1 MNNPFL
7 IVGYQGP
14 EYFCDREKETE
25 VILSALH
32 NGRNITLVSPRRMG
46 KTGLIKNVFYT
57 LQEKEKNA
65 KCFYLD
71 IFSTQNLREFVA
83 LLGREILG
91 KLDSLSQ
98 STLKTLLSF
107 FKSCR
112 PVITMDELSG
122 IPSVSLDIVPSKEEE
137 TLKEI
142 FDYLRQSG
150 RECYLAIDEFQQIME
165 YPEKG
170 VILFSGYD
178 EFEYAKQAIKLGV
191 TEYIQFL
198 PNVHFIF
205 SGSKKHL
212 MEYIFFSIKR
222 PFYQSTQKLFLDK
235 ISKEV
240 YFSFAHSFFEKEGKE
255 LPEEIFDKVYT
266 WVDGHTWYVQYLL
279 NRLFALPE
287 KTLSPELLDSL
298 MMEILREEEYT
309 YQTYFQLLT
318 FNQIQLL
325 KAIAKEGIVR
335 EVNAAAFIKKY
346 DLKAV
351 SSVNTSLRILI
362 DKEFI
367 LRQPDGYIVYDR
379 FMSIWLSR
387 I

>member
-170 VILFSGYD
+170 VEGLLRS
-178 EFEYAKQAIKLGV
+178 
-191 TEYIQFL
+191 YIQFL

-205 SGSKKHL
+205 SGSKK
-212 MEYIFFSIKR
+212 
-222 PFYQSTQKLFLDK
+222 P
-235 ISKEV
+235 V
-240 YFSFAHSFFEKEGKE
+240 SF
-255 LPEEIFDKVYT
+255 P
-266 WVDGHTWYVQYLL
+266 
-279 NRLFALPE
+279 
-287 KTLSPELLDSL
+287 
-298 MMEILREEEYT
+298 IL
-309 YQTYFQLLT
+309 
-318 FNQIQLL
+318 
-325 KAIAKEGIVR
+325 
-335 EVNAAAFIKKY
+335 
-346 DLKAV
+346 
-351 SSVNTSLRILI
+351 
-362 DKEFI
+362 
-367 LRQPDGYIVYDR
+367 
-379 FMSIWLSR
+379 
-387 I
+387 

>member
-1 MNNPFL
+1 
-7 IVGYQGP
+7 
-14 EYFCDREKETE
+14 
-25 VILSALH
+25 
-32 NGRNITLVSPRRMG
+32 
-46 KTGLIKNVFYT
+46 
-57 LQEKEKNA
+57 
-65 KCFYLD
+65 
-71 IFSTQNLREFVA
+71 
-83 LLGREILG
+83 
-91 KLDSLSQ
+91 
-98 STLKTLLSF
+98 
-107 FKSCR
+107 
-112 PVITMDELSG
+112 
-122 IPSVSLDIVPSKEEE
+122 
-137 TLKEI
+137 
-142 FDYLRQSG
+142 
-150 RECYLAIDEFQQIME
+150 ME

-170 VILFSGYD
+170 VEGLLRS
-178 EFEYAKQAIKLGV
+178 
-191 TEYIQFL
+191 YIQFL

-222 PFYQSTQKLFLDK
+222 PFYQSTK
-235 ISKEV
+235 IIFRQDQQGGV
-240 YFSFAHSFFEKEGKE
+240 FSFAHSFFEKEGKE

-298 MMEILREEEYT
+298 MMEILQEEEYT

-351 SSVNTSLRILI
+351 SNVNTSLRILI

>member
-1 MNNPFL
+1 MWLLVLLLLFFCKPKTAYEVL
-7 IVGYQGP
+7 KRCVGSEMGI
-14 EYFCDREKETE
+14 RE
-25 VILSALH
+25 S
-32 NGRNITLVSPRRMG
+32 
-46 KTGLIKNVFYT
+46 
-57 LQEKEKNA
+57 
-65 KCFYLD
+65 
-71 IFSTQNLREFVA
+71 
-83 LLGREILG
+83 
-91 KLDSLSQ
+91 
-98 STLKTLLSF
+98 
-107 FKSCR
+107 
-112 PVITMDELSG
+112 
-122 IPSVSLDIVPSKEEE
+122 
-137 TLKEI
+137 
-142 FDYLRQSG
+142 
-150 RECYLAIDEFQQIME
+150 
-165 YPEKG
+165 
-170 VILFSGYD
+170 
-178 EFEYAKQAIKLGV
+178 
-191 TEYIQFL
+191 
-198 PNVHFIF
+198 
-205 SGSKKHL
+205 
-212 MEYIFFSIKR
+212 
-222 PFYQSTQKLFLDK
+222 
-235 ISKEV
+235 
-240 YFSFAHSFFEKEGKE
+240 
-255 LPEEIFDKVYT
+255 
-266 WVDGHTWYVQYLL
+266 TWYVQYLL

>member
-170 VILFSGYD
+170 VEGLLRS
-178 EFEYAKQAIKLGV
+178 
-191 TEYIQFL
+191 YIQFL

-255 LPEEIFDKVYT
+255 LPEEIFDQVYT

>member
-1 MNNPFL
+1 
-7 IVGYQGP
+7 
-14 EYFCDREKETE
+14 
-25 VILSALH
+25 
-32 NGRNITLVSPRRMG
+32 
-46 KTGLIKNVFYT
+46 
-57 LQEKEKNA
+57 
-65 KCFYLD
+65 
-71 IFSTQNLREFVA
+71 
-83 LLGREILG
+83 
-91 KLDSLSQ
+91 
-98 STLKTLLSF
+98 
-107 FKSCR
+107 
-112 PVITMDELSG
+112 
-122 IPSVSLDIVPSKEEE
+122 
-137 TLKEI
+137 
-142 FDYLRQSG
+142 
-150 RECYLAIDEFQQIME
+150 
-165 YPEKG
+165 
-170 VILFSGYD
+170 
-178 EFEYAKQAIKLGV
+178 
-191 TEYIQFL
+191 
-198 PNVHFIF
+198 
-205 SGSKKHL
+205 

-222 PFYQSTQKLFLDK
+222 PFYQSTPKLFLDK

-298 MMEILREEEYT
+298 MMEILQEEEYT

-318 FNQIQLL
+318 FNQTQLL

-351 SSVNTSLRILI
+351 SNVNTSLRILI

-367 LRQPDGYIVYDR
+367 LRQPDGCIVYDR

>member
-170 VILFSGYD
+170 VAIRS
-178 EFEYAKQAIKLGV
+178 EEYYVNMMRAWYFATALAKQYEKILPFLEEQRMDIWTHNK
-191 TEYIQFL
+191 TIQKS
-198 PNVHFIF
+198 IE
-205 SGSKKHL
+205 SYRITQEQKDHL
-212 MEYIFFSIKR
+212 R
-222 PFYQSTQKLFLDK
+222 
-235 ISKEV
+235 
-240 YFSFAHSFFEKEGKE
+240 
-255 LPEEIFDKVYT
+255 
-266 WVDGHTWYVQYLL
+266 
-279 NRLFALPE
+279 
-287 KTLSPELLDSL
+287 TL
-298 MMEILREEEYT
+298 R
-309 YQTYFQLLT
+309 
-318 FNQIQLL
+318 
-325 KAIAKEGIVR
+325 
-335 EVNAAAFIKKY
+335 IKK
-346 DLKAV
+346 
-351 SSVNTSLRILI
+351 
-362 DKEFI
+362 
-367 LRQPDGYIVYDR
+367 
-379 FMSIWLSR
+379 
-387 I
+387 

>member
-1 MNNPFL
+1 MLNMNNPFL

-170 VILFSGYD
+170 VEGLLRS
-178 EFEYAKQAIKLGV
+178 
-191 TEYIQFL
+191 YIQFL

-298 MMEILREEEYT
+298 MMEILQEEEYT

>member
-142 FDYLRQSG
+142 FDYLRQSE

-165 YPEKG
+165 YPEKKWK
-170 VILFSGYD
+170 
-178 EFEYAKQAIKLGV
+178 ACA
-191 TEYIQFL
+191 FL
-198 PNVHFIF
+198 IF
-205 SGSKKHL
+205 N
-212 MEYIFFSIKR
+212 F
-222 PFYQSTQKLFLDK
+222 
-235 ISKEV
+235 
-240 YFSFAHSFFEKEGKE
+240 
-255 LPEEIFDKVYT
+255 
-266 WVDGHTWYVQYLL
+266 
-279 NRLFALPE
+279 
-287 KTLSPELLDSL
+287 
-298 MMEILREEEYT
+298 
-309 YQTYFQLLT
+309 
-318 FNQIQLL
+318 
-325 KAIAKEGIVR
+325 
-335 EVNAAAFIKKY
+335 
-346 DLKAV
+346 
-351 SSVNTSLRILI
+351 
-362 DKEFI
+362 
-367 LRQPDGYIVYDR
+367 
-379 FMSIWLSR
+379 
-387 I
+387 

>member
-1 MNNPFL
+1 
-7 IVGYQGP
+7 
-14 EYFCDREKETE
+14 
-25 VILSALH
+25 
-32 NGRNITLVSPRRMG
+32 
-46 KTGLIKNVFYT
+46 
-57 LQEKEKNA
+57 
-65 KCFYLD
+65 
-71 IFSTQNLREFVA
+71 
-83 LLGREILG
+83 
-91 KLDSLSQ
+91 
-98 STLKTLLSF
+98 
-107 FKSCR
+107 
-112 PVITMDELSG
+112 
-122 IPSVSLDIVPSKEEE
+122 
-137 TLKEI
+137 
-142 FDYLRQSG
+142 
-150 RECYLAIDEFQQIME
+150 
-165 YPEKG
+165 
-170 VILFSGYD
+170 
-178 EFEYAKQAIKLGV
+178 
-191 TEYIQFL
+191 
-198 PNVHFIF
+198 
-205 SGSKKHL
+205 

-222 PFYQSTQKLFLDK
+222 PFYQSTPKLFLDK

-266 WVDGHTWYVQYLL
+266 WVDGHT
-279 NRLFALPE
+279 LPE

-298 MMEILREEEYT
+298 MMEILQEEEYT

-351 SSVNTSLRILI
+351 SNVNTSLRILI

>member
-1 MNNPFL
+1 MLNMNNPFL

-46 KTGLIKNVFYT
+46 KTGLIKNVFYIV
-57 LQEKEKNA
+57 QEKEINA

-71 IFSTQNLREFVA
+71 IFSTQSLREFVA

-91 KLDSLSQ
+91 KLDTFSQ

-122 IPSVSLDIVPSKEEE
+122 IPSISLDIVPSKEEE

-150 RECYLAIDEFQQIME
+150 KECYLAIDEFQQIME

-170 VILFSGYD
+170 VEGLLRS
-178 EFEYAKQAIKLGV
+178 
-191 TEYIQFL
+191 YIQFL

-235 ISKEV
+235 ISEEM
-240 YFSFAHSFFEKEGKE
+240 YFSFARSFFEKEGKV
-255 LPEEIFDKVYT
+255 LPDEIFDKIYT
-266 WVDGHTWYVQYLL
+266 WVDGHTWYVQYFL
-279 NRLFALPE
+279 NRLFALPG
-287 KTLSPELLDSL
+287 KTLSMELLDSL
-298 MMEILREEEYT
+298 LMEILQEEEYT
-309 YQTYFQLLT
+309 FQTYFQLLT

-335 EVNAAAFIKKY
+335 EVNASVFIKKY

-351 SSVNTSLRILI
+351 SSVNTSLKILM

-367 LRQPDGYIVYDR
+367 LKQPDGYIIYDR

-387 I
+387 L

>member
-1 MNNPFL
+1 MRNADKMLNMNNPFL

-112 PVITMDELSG
+112 PVITMDALSG

-170 VILFSGYD
+170 VEGLLRS
-178 EFEYAKQAIKLGV
+178 
-191 TEYIQFL
+191 YIQFL

-298 MMEILREEEYT
+298 MMEILQEEEYT

-318 FNQIQLL
+318 FNQTQLL

>member
-1 MNNPFL
+1 
-7 IVGYQGP
+7 
-14 EYFCDREKETE
+14 
-25 VILSALH
+25 
-32 NGRNITLVSPRRMG
+32 
-46 KTGLIKNVFYT
+46 
-57 LQEKEKNA
+57 
-65 KCFYLD
+65 
-71 IFSTQNLREFVA
+71 
-83 LLGREILG
+83 
-91 KLDSLSQ
+91 
-98 STLKTLLSF
+98 
-107 FKSCR
+107 
-112 PVITMDELSG
+112 
-122 IPSVSLDIVPSKEEE
+122 
-137 TLKEI
+137 
-142 FDYLRQSG
+142 
-150 RECYLAIDEFQQIME
+150 ME

-170 VILFSGYD
+170 VEGLLRS
-178 EFEYAKQAIKLGV
+178 
-191 TEYIQFL
+191 YIQFL

-298 MMEILREEEYT
+298 MMEILQEEEYT

-318 FNQIQLL
+318 FNQTQLL
-325 KAIAKEGIVR
+325 KVIAKEGIVR

-367 LRQPDGYIVYDR
+367 LRQPDGHIVYDR

>member
-1 MNNPFL
+1 MRNADKMLNMNNPFL

-170 VILFSGYD
+170 VEGLLRS
-178 EFEYAKQAIKLGV
+178 
-191 TEYIQFL
+191 YIQFL

-222 PFYQSTQKLFLDK
+222 PFYQSTPKLFLDK

-335 EVNAAAFIKKY
+335 KVNAAAFIKKY

>member
-1 MNNPFL
+1 MFL
-7 IVGYQGP
+7 YATRKGEECQVLLLRY
-14 EYFCDREKETE
+14 
-25 VILSALH
+25 
-32 NGRNITLVSPRRMG
+32 
-46 KTGLIKNVFYT
+46 
-57 LQEKEKNA
+57 
-65 KCFYLD
+65 
-71 IFSTQNLREFVA
+71 FSTQNLREFVA

-170 VILFSGYD
+170 VEGLLRS
-178 EFEYAKQAIKLGV
+178 
-191 TEYIQFL
+191 YIQFL

-222 PFYQSTQKLFLDK
+222 PFYQSTQKLF
-235 ISKEV
+235 
-240 YFSFAHSFFEKEGKE
+240 
-255 LPEEIFDKVYT
+255 
-266 WVDGHTWYVQYLL
+266 
-279 NRLFALPE
+279 
-287 KTLSPELLDSL
+287 
-298 MMEILREEEYT
+298 
-309 YQTYFQLLT
+309 
-318 FNQIQLL
+318 
-325 KAIAKEGIVR
+325 
-335 EVNAAAFIKKY
+335 
-346 DLKAV
+346 
-351 SSVNTSLRILI
+351 
-362 DKEFI
+362 
-367 LRQPDGYIVYDR
+367 
-379 FMSIWLSR
+379 
-387 I
+387 

>member
-150 RECYLAIDEFQQIME
+150 RECYLAIDEFQQIAR
-165 YPEKG
+165 YPEKN
-170 VILFSGYD
+170 VEAVLR
-178 EFEYAKQAIKLGV
+178 
-191 TEYIQFL
+191 THIQKCTNTNF
-198 PNVHFIF
+198 VFA
-205 SGSKKHL
+205 GSQRH
-212 MEYIFFSIKR
+212 MMQNIFFSASR
-222 PFYQSTQKLFLDK
+222 PFYQSASFLNLGPIEERAYHKFVREHFEQAGKRISDECIARIYGLF
-235 ISKEV
+235 E
-240 YFSFAHSFFEKEGKE
+240 
-255 LPEEIFDKVYT
+255 
-266 WVDGHTWYVQYLL
+266 GHTWYMQTLL
-279 NRLFALPE
+279 NRLYEQAVPGETIIPE
-287 KTLSPELLDSL
+287 EANSVLHATVDAQQSVYQSMVAMLSERQKELLFAVGKERRAT
-298 MMEILREEEYT
+298 EITSADFITRHGLYSSSSVKSAAR
-309 YQTYFQLLT
+309 QLL
-318 FNQIQLL
+318 
-325 KAIAKEGIVR
+325 
-335 EVNAAAFIKKY
+335 
-346 DLKAV
+346 
-351 SSVNTSLRILI
+351 
-362 DKEFI
+362 DKE
-367 LRQPDGYIVYDR
+367 LLTKDGNIYQVYDR
-379 FMSIWLSR
+379 FFGLWIAQTYGTGYCL
-387 I
+387 

>member
-1 MNNPFL
+1 
-7 IVGYQGP
+7 
-14 EYFCDREKETE
+14 
-25 VILSALH
+25 
-32 NGRNITLVSPRRMG
+32 MG
-46 KTGLIKNVFYT
+46 KTGLIEHCFHQKEIAQGYYTFFVDIYATGSLKELVFM
-57 LQEKEKNA
+57 
-65 KCFYLD
+65 
-71 IFSTQNLREFVA
+71 
-83 LLGREILG
+83 LG
-91 KLDSLSQ
+91 KHIFD
-98 STLKTLLSF
+98 TLKPKGRKFVEGF
-107 FKSCR
+107 FAAIGSLR
-112 PVITMDELSG
+112 PAFKLDAVSG
-122 IPSVSLDIVPSKEEE
+122 EPVFDIGIGEIRKPEVSLEE
-137 TLKEI
+137 L
-142 FDYLRQSG
+142 FAYL
-150 RECYLAIDEFQQIME
+150 EAADKPCLVAIDEFQQIME

-170 VILFSGYD
+170 VEGLLRS
-178 EFEYAKQAIKLGV
+178 
-191 TEYIQFL
+191 YIQFL

-222 PFYQSTQKLFLDK
+222 PFYQSTPKLFLDK

-298 MMEILREEEYT
+298 MMEILQEEEYT

-318 FNQIQLL
+318 FNQTQLL

-351 SSVNTSLRILI
+351 SNVNTSLRILI

>member
-1 MNNPFL
+1 MLNMNNPFL

-14 EYFCDREKETE
+14 EYFCDREKETA

-170 VILFSGYD
+170 VEGLLRS
-178 EFEYAKQAIKLGV
+178 
-191 TEYIQFL
+191 YIQFL

>member
-1 MNNPFL
+1 MRNADKMLNMNNPFL

-170 VILFSGYD
+170 VEGLLRS
-178 EFEYAKQAIKLGV
+178 
-191 TEYIQFL
+191 YIQFL

-298 MMEILREEEYT
+298 MMEILQEEEYT

-318 FNQIQLL
+318 FNQTQLL

-351 SSVNTSLRILI
+351 SNVNTSLRILI

>member
-1 MNNPFL
+1 MLNMNNPFL

-170 VILFSGYD
+170 VEGLLRS
-178 EFEYAKQAIKLGV
+178 
-191 TEYIQFL
+191 YIQFL

-222 PFYQSTQKLFLDK
+222 PFYQSTPKLFLDK

-298 MMEILREEEYT
+298 MMEILQEEEYT

-318 FNQIQLL
+318 FNQTQLL